1 MESKQTKQKR
11 WIITAALL
19 ISLLCMGAYVFAD
32 AGTPGSETDPVVT
45 KSYVDAKIA
54 ELSGGTSGGSP
65 TFTAKQLL
73 AGQKMIGKE
82 GTQIILR
89 SGEAT
94 AIGNASNGV
103 SDLTSGQDLM
113 TGAPL
118 SANHLLLIP
127 REDSRGIAATTEIWV
142 MVSGGYTIQ

>member
-1 MESKQTKQKR
+1 MESKHTKQKR
-11 WIITAALL
+11 WMIAAALMVG
-19 ISLLCMGAYVFAD
+19 LLCMAVYAFAD

-54 ELSGGTSGGSP
+54 ELSGGSSGGGQ

-118 SANHLLLIP
+118 SPNHLLLIP